1 MCERNIAINSYI
13 LLMITVG
20 HLFEL
25 NRCKPKYDTVLTG
38 RVTSFVDDMQIHHAF
53 QQESIYHFLK
63 FAACALIEGASC
75 VHFAPTVGEKK
86 IARKYPERLDFLYT
100 DKNIETC
107 EKRN

>member
-1 MCERNIAINSYI
+1 M
-13 LLMITVG
+13 MITVG

-63 FAACALIEGASC
+63 FAA
-75 VHFAPTVGEKK
+75 
-86 IARKYPERLDFLYT
+86 
-100 DKNIETC
+100 
-107 EKRN
+107 